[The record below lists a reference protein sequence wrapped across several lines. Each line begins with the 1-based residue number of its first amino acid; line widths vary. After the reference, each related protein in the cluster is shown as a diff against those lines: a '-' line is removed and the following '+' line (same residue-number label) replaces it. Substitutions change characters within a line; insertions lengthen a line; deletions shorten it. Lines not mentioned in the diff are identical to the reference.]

1 MTEEGKQSVETT
13 ADQAAQAASAGTG
26 RRVAYWGVLIL
37 TTILATVAI
46 FAVWANRQLLNTDNW
61 TETSTKLLENQAIRD
76 QTATYL
82 TDQLY
87 ANVDVQGEIQGF
99 LPKELQPLAAPA
111 AGAVRNVVD
120 DVAGKA
126 LQNPTIQ
133 AVWSDANRK
142 AHEGLVN
149 VIEDEGTYTS
159 INGNTVNLDLT
170 PILISIAARLGLPQA
185 VQSKIPP
192 DAGKVQVLEAD
203 QLSTAQS
210 VAKGLKTSDWF
221 LRVLVILGFGLA
233 IWLAKGRRSQ
243 ALMASGIGLVVA
255 GLAALIIRGIAGGT
269 VVNDLA
275 TTEAVRPA
283 ATAAW
288 DIGTELLTTLAWSTV
303 FVGIPA
309 IIVGLLL
316 GPYGWAKALRARMAG
331 VAHDR
336 PEFLYGGAVLI
347 VLFLIIW
354 EPVPATRRILTILVF
369 LAVIVGGAYALRK
382 QILEENPD
390 RELALA
396 GSGGPSLKERASG
409 VAASAKASASSAVAK
424 APAESSGSEVT
435 DRMARLE
442 RLVALRDGG
451 ALSDTEFEA
460 EKAKLMGEG
469 DGT

>member
-1 MTEEGKQSVETT
+1 MTDQPQQPEDTTT
-13 ADQAAQAASAGTG
+13 ADGTSTAEAGTG
-26 RRVAYWGVLIL
+26 RRIAYWTVLVL

-61 TETSTKLLENQAIRD
+61 TETSTELLQNQQIRD

-126 LQNPTIQ
+126 LQNPTVQQ
-133 AVWSDANRK
+133 AWADANRT
-142 AHEGLVN
+142 AHQGLVN
-149 VIEDEGTYTS
+149 VVEDKGTYTS
-159 INGNTVNLDLT
+159 INGDTVNLDLT
-170 PILISIAARLGLPQA
+170 PILVAIAARVGLPQA

-192 DAGKVQVLEAD
+192 DAAKVQILKSD

-210 VAKGLKTSDWF
+210 VVKGLKASDWF
-221 LRVLVILGFGLA
+221 LRLLVVLGFGLA
-233 IWLAKGRRSQ
+233 IWLAKGRRAQ

-255 GLAALIIRGIAGGT
+255 GLAALTIRSIAGGT
-269 VVNDLA
+269 VVDDLA

-288 DIGTELLTTLAWSTV
+288 DIGTELLTTLAWSTI

-316 GPYGWAKALRARMAG
+316 GPYAWAKDLRARSAG
-331 VAHDR
+331 FAHDR
-336 PEFLYGGAVLI
+336 PEFLYGGAVLV
-347 VLFLIIW
+347 VLFLIVW
-354 EPVPATRRILTILVF
+354 EPVPATRRLLTILVF
-369 LAVIVGGAYALRK
+369 LAVIVGGAYAWRK
-382 QILEENPD
+382 LTLEENPD
-390 RELALA
+390 AGLALA
-396 GSGGPSLKERASG
+396 GGGA
-409 VAASAKASASSAVAK
+409 VAADEAPTQVA
-424 APAESSGSEVT
+424 PP
-435 DRMARLE
+435 
-442 RLVALRDGG
+442 RDEGG
-451 ALSDTEFEA
+451 
-460 EKAKLMGEG
+460 
-469 DGT
+469 GT

>member
-1 MTEEGKQSVETT
+1 MTDEGKQSVATIADEETP
-13 ADQAAQAASAGTG
+13 APSAGAG
-26 RRVAYWGVLIL
+26 RRVAYWGVLVL
-37 TTILATVAI
+37 TTVLATVAI

-61 TETSTKLLENQAIRD
+61 TETSTKLLQNAAIRD

-120 DVAGKA
+120 DAAGKA
-126 LQNPTIQ
+126 LQNPTVQQ
-133 AVWSDANRK
+133 AWSEANRT
-142 AHEGLVN
+142 AHQGLVN
-149 VIEDEGTYTS
+149 VIEDKGTYTS

-170 PILISIAARLGLPQA
+170 PILVSIAARLGLPQA
-185 VQSKIPP
+185 VQSRIPP
-192 DAGKVQVLEAD
+192 DAAKVQVLESD

-210 VAKGLKTSDWF
+210 VAKGLKASDWF
-221 LRVLVILGFGLA
+221 LRLLVVLGFGLA

-255 GLAALIIRGIAGGT
+255 GLAALIIRGIAGGA

-275 TTEAVRPA
+275 ATEAVRPA
-283 ATAAW
+283 AEAAW

-309 IIVGLLL
+309 IIVGMLL
-316 GPYGWAKALRARMAG
+316 GPYEWAKALRARMAG
-331 VAHDR
+331 VAYDR

-354 EPVPATRRILTILVF
+354 EPVPATRRLLTILVF
-369 LAVIVGGAYALRK
+369 LAVIVGGTYALRRR
-382 QILEENPD
+382 ILEENPD

-396 GSGGPSLKERASG
+396 GGGAGIKERAAG
-409 VAASAKASASSAVAK
+409 VAASVKSAVSRP
-424 APAESSGSEVT
+424 PAEGGDDVT

-451 ALSDTEFEA
+451 ALSDAEFEA
-460 EKAKLMGEG
+460 EKAKLMGAG

>member
-1 MTEEGKQSVETT
+1 MTDQPTQPATT
-13 ADQAAQAASAGTG
+13 ADAPHAGRG
-26 RRVAYWGVLIL
+26 RRIAYWVVLVL
-37 TTILATVAI
+37 TTVLATVAI

-126 LQNPTIQ
+126 LQNPTVQQ
-133 AVWSDANRK
+133 AWSDANRT
-142 AHEGLVN
+142 AHQGLVN
-149 VIEDEGTYTS
+149 VVEDKGTYTT

-170 PILISIAARLGLPQA
+170 PILVAIAARVGLPQG

-192 DAGKVQVLEAD
+192 NAAKIQILKSD

-210 VAKGLKTSDWF
+210 AVKALKASDWF
-221 LRVLVILGFGLA
+221 LRLLVVLGFGLA
-233 IWLAKGRRSQ
+233 IWLARGRRAQ
-243 ALMASGIGLVVA
+243 ALTAAGVGLVVA
-255 GLAALIIRGIAGGT
+255 GLAALIIRSIAGGT

-288 DIGTELLTTLAWSTV
+288 NIGTELLETLAWSTV
-303 FVGIPA
+303 FIGIPA

-316 GPYGWAKALRARMAG
+316 GPYEWARDLRARCAG
-331 VAHDR
+331 FVGER
-336 PEFLYGGAVLI
+336 PEVLYGGAVLI

-354 EPVPATRRILTILVF
+354 EPVPATRRVLTILVF
-369 LAVIVGGAYALRK
+369 LAVIVGGAYAWRK
-382 QILEENPD
+382 LALEENPD
-390 RELALA
+390 AALA
-396 GSGGPSLKERASG
+396 
-409 VAASAKASASSAVAK
+409 VA
-424 APAESSGSEVT
+424 G
-435 DRMARLE
+435 
-442 RLVALRDGG
+442 GG
-451 ALSDTEFEA
+451 AAGADEAPTQVASPRDTG
-460 EKAKLMGEG
+460 GE
-469 DGT
+469 T

>member
-1 MTEEGKQSVETT
+1 MTDEAKDSAETT
-13 ADQAAQAASAGTG
+13 ADGATPAAAAGTG
-26 RRVAYWGVLIL
+26 RRVAYWLVLVL

-76 QTATYL
+76 QTSTYL
-82 TDQLY
+82 ADQLY

-126 LQNPTIQ
+126 LQNPTVQQ
-133 AVWSDANRK
+133 AWSDANRA
-142 AHEGLVN
+142 AHQGLVN
-149 VIEDEGTYTS
+149 VIEDKGTYAS
-159 INGNTVNLDLT
+159 INGNTVTLDLT
-170 PILISIAARLGLPQA
+170 PILVSIAARVGLPQS

-192 DAGKVQVLEAD
+192 DAAQIQVLKSD

-210 VAKGLKTSDWF
+210 VAKGLKASDWF
-221 LRVLVILGFGLA
+221 LRILVVLGFGLA
-233 IWLAKGRRSQ
+233 IWLARGRRSQ

-288 DIGTELLTTLAWSTV
+288 NIGTELLTTLAWSTI

-331 VAHDR
+331 VAYDR

-382 QILEENPD
+382 LILEENPD

-396 GSGGPSLKERASG
+396 GNGGPGLKERAAG
-409 VAASAKASASSAVAK
+409 VAASAKATVGPK
-424 APAESSGSEVT
+424 APAESAGSEVT

-469 DGT
+469 GAT

>member
-1 MTEEGKQSVETT
+1 MTDETKQTEIPKT
-13 ADQAAQAASAGTG
+13 AKTPAAAAPASAGTG
-26 RRVAYWGVLIL
+26 RRVAYWVVLVL
-37 TTILATVAI
+37 TTVLATVAI

-61 TETSTKLLENQAIRD
+61 TETSTKLLQNQAIRD
-76 QTATYL
+76 QTSTYL

-99 LPKELQPLAAPA
+99 LPTALQPLAAPA

-126 LQNPTIQ
+126 LENPTVQ
-133 AVWSDANRK
+133 TAWADANRA
-142 AHEGLVN
+142 AHQGLVN
-149 VIEDEGTYTS
+149 VIEDKGTYTT
-159 INGNTVNLDLT
+159 INGNTVDLDLT
-170 PILISIAARLGLPQA
+170 PILVSIAARVGLPQA

-192 DAGKVQVLEAD
+192 DAAKVQILKSD

-210 VAKGLKTSDWF
+210 VAKGLKASDWF

-233 IWLAKGRRSQ
+233 IWLARGRRAQ
-243 ALMASGIGLVVA
+243 ALMAAGIGLVVA
-255 GLAALIIRGIAGGT
+255 GLAALTIRSIAGGT
-269 VVNDLA
+269 VVDDLS
-275 TTEAVRPA
+275 TTEAVQPA
-283 ATAAW
+283 VTAAW
-288 DIGTELLTTLAWSTV
+288 NIGTELLTTLAWSTV

-316 GPYGWAKALRARMAG
+316 GPYDWAKALRARMAG
-331 VAHDR
+331 LAYDR

-354 EPVPATRRILTILVF
+354 EPVPATRRLLTILVF

-396 GSGGPSLKERASG
+396 GGGPSLKDRASG
-409 VAASAKASASSAVAK
+409 AAASAKTAVSRP
-424 APAESSGSEVT
+424 PAEASGSEVT
-435 DRMARLE
+435 DKMARLE

-460 EKAKLMGEG
+460 EKAKLMDEG
-469 DGT
+469 GA

>member
-1 MTEEGKQSVETT
+1 MTAEDQQTVE
-13 ADQAAQAASAGTG
+13 APPAEASASTDAGTGTG
-26 RRVAYWGVLIL
+26 RRIAYWTVLVL

-61 TETSTKLLENQAIRD
+61 TETSTELLQNQAIRD

-82 TDQLY
+82 ADQLY

-99 LPKELQPLAAPA
+99 LPTELQPLAAPA

-126 LQNPTIQ
+126 LQNPTVQQ
-133 AVWSDANRK
+133 AWADANRT
-142 AHEGLVN
+142 AHQGLVN
-149 VIEDEGTYTS
+149 VIEDKGTYTS
-159 INGNTVNLDLT
+159 INGDTVNLDLT
-170 PILISIAARLGLPQA
+170 PILVAIAARVGLPQA

-192 DAGKVQVLEAD
+192 DAAKIEILKSD

-210 VAKGLKTSDWF
+210 AAKGLKASDWF
-221 LRVLVILGFGLA
+221 LRILVFLGFALA
-233 IWLAKGRRSQ
+233 IWLARGRRAQ

-255 GLAALIIRGIAGGT
+255 GLAALVIRSIAGGT
-269 VVNDLA
+269 VVDDLA

-288 DIGTELLTTLAWSTV
+288 DIGTELLTTIAWSAI

-316 GPYGWAKALRARMAG
+316 GPYTWAKDLRARSAG
-331 VAHDR
+331 FAYDR

-347 VLFLIIW
+347 VLFLIVW
-354 EPVPATRRILTILVF
+354 EPVPATRRLLTIIVF
-369 LAVIVGGAYALRK
+369 LAVIVGGAYAWRK
-382 QILEENPD
+382 LTLEENPD
-390 RELALA
+390 RELAIA
-396 GSGGPSLKERASG
+396 GGGPGLKARATG
-409 VAASAKASASSAVAK
+409 AATSAKAAVSRP
-424 APAESSGSEVT
+424 PAESSGSEVT
-435 DRMARLE
+435 DKMARLE

-460 EKAKLMGEG
+460 EKTKLMGEG
-469 DGT
+469 GAP

>member
-1 MTEEGKQSVETT
+1 MTDEQTQPMDTSSD
-13 ADQAAQAASAGTG
+13 ADGAPPSAGTG
-26 RRVAYWGVLIL
+26 RRVAYWGVLTL
-37 TTILATVAI
+37 TTILAVVAI

-61 TETSTKLLENQAIRD
+61 TETSTELLQNAAIRD
-76 QTATYL
+76 QTSTFL

-87 ANVDVQGEIQGF
+87 ANVDIEAEIQGF
-99 LPKELQPLAAPA
+99 LPEALQPLAAPA

-120 DVAGKA
+120 DVADKS
-126 LQNPTIQ
+126 LQNPTVQ
-133 AVWSDANRK
+133 AAWANANRT

-149 VIEDEGTYTS
+149 VIEDKGEVAS
-159 INGNTVNLDLT
+159 IQGDTVNLDLT
-170 PILISIAARLGLPQA
+170 PILTSIAVRLGLPQGVVA
-185 VQSKIPP
+185 RIPP
-192 DAGKVQVLEAD
+192 AAGQVKVLESD
-203 QLSTAQS
+203 QLSSAQS
-210 VAKGLKTSDWF
+210 AAKALKASDWF
-221 LRVLVILGFGLA
+221 LRILVVLGFGLA
-233 IWLAKGRRSQ
+233 IWLAKGRRAQ

-255 GLAALIIRGIAGGT
+255 GLTALMIRSIAGGA

-275 TTEAVRPA
+275 ATEAVRPA

-288 DIGTELLTTLAWSTV
+288 NIGTELLQTLAWSTI

-316 GPYGWAKALRARMAG
+316 GPYAWAKDVRARMAG

-347 VLFLIIW
+347 VLFLIAW
-354 EPVPATRRILTILVF
+354 EPVPATRRVLTILVF

-382 QILEENPD
+382 LILEENPD

-396 GSGGPSLKERASG
+396 GGGPGLKDR
-409 VAASAKASASSAVAK
+409 ASSAATSAK
-424 APAESSGSEVT
+424 TLVSRPAAESAGSEVT
-435 DRMARLE
+435 DRVARLE

-451 ALSDTEFEA
+451 ALSDEEFEA

-469 DGT
+469 GGT